1 MCVPEKG
8 VGLSPCSKTASPQAR
23 EDLELYCAQDKETI
37 MSRALVAGFGEPLKT
52 PRYRYQFQY
61 AAGAQATVT
70 VYAPNY
76 SNAVLDAREKL
87 DTRYEKRGKEPPAGF
102 TLVFRSTSNPLD
114 ARMVDIEP
122 WG

>member
-1 MCVPEKG
+1 M
-8 VGLSPCSKTASPQAR
+8 T
-23 EDLELYCAQDKETI
+23 LELYCAQDKETN
-37 MSRALVAGFGEPLKT
+37 MSHALAAGFGEPLKT

-61 AAGAQATVT
+61 AAWAQATVT

-76 SNAVLDAREKL
+76 ELAVSNARETLDI
-87 DTRYEKRGKEPPAGF
+87 RYEKRGKEPPAGF

-114 ARMVDIEP
+114 APLVDIEP